1 MSLISHSGLLRR
13 FARNQR
19 GNTAAFFAVGSLAL
33 FGAVG
38 GAVDYSRGNSA
49 QTRATAAADAAALAG
64 VQAVKAY
71 LSAPSNLSADA
82 KLSKARDAG
91 QDAAKKHFLVATAD
105 IKPLK
110 NLTVDPKV
118 VIASQ
123 GVTSTVSFS
132 GEVPMSIGAML
143 GKSTFQIKNT
153 VIANGGGG
161 QYLDVHVVMDHSA
174 SMGVGATLTD
184 INAMLADPGMFPLG
198 GYGCAFA
205 CHVGQEGGYI
215 YNSDDYA
222 KTKGYT
228 LRIDVLK
235 SAVQSM
241 LALADGTKIN
251 ASQYQFSLYAF
262 ANRLTVM
269 KTATTDYAGLNSALS
284 GLRLTQTDG
293 GTNFGYVL
301 GTEVAGKI
309 PAVSGTGSSAT
320 DRKTVVVL
328 VTDGVEN
335 SLDRYHA
342 DGSYTV
348 TDPSKVVDWTSDKF
362 WGHYLDANFTV
373 FPSWTYTAFN
383 GSTATAAP
391 YNDGDFKVQALN
403 PAICDKLKSKGATVA
418 VLYVIPSAPGSGY
431 TGMYSEIFNYITTEI
446 QAGAN
451 STLAR
456 CASDPTLFAKANSPA
471 EITTALKTLFE
482 TFAGGKA
489 RLTK

>member
-1 MSLISHSGLLRR
+1 MSGWHSRLFRALRYDT
-13 FARNQR
+13 R
-19 GNTAAFFAVGSLAL
+19 GNVAVFFAIGSLAL
-33 FGAVG
+33 FGVVG
-38 GAVDYSRGNSA
+38 GAIDYSRGNSA
-49 QTRATAAADAAALAG
+49 QTRATSAADAAALAG
-64 VQAVKAY
+64 VQATKSY
-71 LSAPSNLSADA
+71 LSAASNLSGDAKQARAKEVGADA
-82 KLSKARDAG
+82 AR
-91 QDAAKKHFLVATAD
+91 KHFLLATAD
-105 IKPLK
+105 IKPMK
-110 NLTVDPKV
+110 NLV
-118 VIASQ
+118 VQPVMQIATQ
-123 GVTSTVSFS
+123 GVTATVSFS
-132 GEVPMSIGAML
+132 GDVPLAIGGML

-153 VIANGGGG
+153 VVANGGGG
-161 QYLDVHVVMDHSA
+161 QYLDIHVVMDNSA

-222 KTKGYT
+222 RTKGYT

-241 LALADGTKIN
+241 LGLADSTKVN
-251 ASQYQFSLYAF
+251 LSQFQFSLYSF

-269 KTATTDYAGLNSALS
+269 QTPTTDYTGLNTALS
-284 GLRLTQTDG
+284 GLRLTQSDG

-309 PAVSGTGSSAT
+309 PAVSGSGSSAS

-348 TDPSKVVDWTSDKF
+348 TDPSKVVDWTSAKT

-373 FPSWTYTAFN
+373 FPNWVYTDSS
-383 GSTATAAP
+383 GKTATAAP

-403 PAICDKLKSKGATVA
+403 PAICDKLKSKGALVA
-418 VLYVIPSAPGSGY
+418 VLYVIPSAPASGY
-431 TGMYSEIFNYITTEI
+431 TGMYSEIFNFITTQI
-446 QAGAN
+446 QAGSN
-451 STLAR
+451 TTLAR
-456 CASDPTLFAKANSPA
+456 CASDPALFAKANSPA
-471 EITTALKTLFE
+471 EITTALKGLFQ
-482 TFAGGKA
+482 TFAGGQV